1 MRKSV
6 ALVVVMLAFGALAL
20 WAGDNPKF
28 VRGSGEIGWIET
40 TVPPQTRCAGGEQ
53 IAEFPYC
60 TEGTT
65 RILARGEEQVWGPAT
80 LSASVAELL
89 NGPLTFEINCNFD
102 GATLRGPCWGT
113 FVWEVPG
120 VGTWEGHWSAPVM
133 DLMTYESELS
143 MVGYGAGE
151 GIDGMHLKVDGYSN
165 PGDWYITLAVRIATR

>member
-1 MRKSV
+1 MRKNA
-6 ALVVVMLAFGALAL
+6 ALVIVVLTLGAVTL

-28 VRGSGEIGWIET
+28 VRGSGEIGWVET
-40 TVPPQTRCAGGEQ
+40 TVEPQVRCAGGEP
-53 IAEFPYC
+53 ADGDLPC
-60 TEGTT
+60 TEGTN
-65 RILARGEEQVWGPAT
+65 RILTRGEVGVWWPVS
-80 LSASVAELL
+80 LSESVAELL
-89 NGPLTFEINCNFD
+89 NGPLTFQVNCNFNE
-102 GATLRGPCWGT
+102 AYRGPCWGT

-120 VGTWEGHWSAPVM
+120 MGTWEGHWTAPVM